1 MTDCA
6 IVIATYNRSAE
17 LLRTL
22 AHLTTLPERPAIVV
36 VDNGCTDNT
45 SAAVN
50 ARYPDV
56 RLVRLPKNIGA
67 AARTVGALEV
77 EVPFIAFCDD
87 DGWWTPGALARAVEV
102 LREHPRLALLNARYV
117 VGDEQQL
124 DPACREMAKRD
135 DRSIAFFLGGAC
147 VMRRSAFLEVGGYH
161 HRFHIGAEESLVAL
175 DLAQAGWELRY
186 LDDLIVHHYPSTTSR
201 FPQER
206 RRLVMR
212 NRLWTAWLRGSMSHV
227 VKATLNL
234 MRDALQDHVA
244 RAALCD
250 ALRGI
255 PWVLRERRP
264 VSAHLQP
271 SFELMR
277 EPAG

>member
-22 AHLTTLPERPAIVV
+22 AHLTSLPEQLAIVV

-45 SAAVN
+45 TGAVK

-56 RLVRLPKNIGA
+56 RVVRLPRNIGA
-67 AARTVGALEV
+67 AARTVGAREV

-87 DGWWTPGALARAVEV
+87 DGWWTPGALTQAVEV
-102 LREHPRLALLNARYV
+102 LRNNPRLGLLNARMV
-117 VGDEQQL
+117 VGDEQLL
-124 DPACREMAKRD
+124 DPACREMAKSD
-135 DRSIAFFLGGAC
+135 DCSIAFFLGGAC
-147 VMRRSAFLEVGGYH
+147 VMRRSAFLDVGGYH

-186 LDDLIVHHYPSTTSR
+186 LEELVVHHYPSTTTR
-201 FPQER
+201 FPEER

-212 NRLWTAWLRGSMSHV
+212 NRVWTAWLRGSVSRA

-234 MRDALQDHVA
+234 MRDALQDGVA
-244 RAALCD
+244 RAALYD

-264 VSAHLQP
+264 VSPHLQP
-271 SFELMR
+271 SLELMR
-277 EPAG
+277 DPVG